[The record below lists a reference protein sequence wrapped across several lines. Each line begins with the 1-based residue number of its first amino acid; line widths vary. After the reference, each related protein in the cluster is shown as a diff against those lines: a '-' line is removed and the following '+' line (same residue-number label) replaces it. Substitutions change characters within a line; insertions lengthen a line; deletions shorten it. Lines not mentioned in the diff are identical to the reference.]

1 VRSGGTPERGA
12 AHPEKKSS
20 HPNQP
25 ALWGPGWGTG
35 AKRQV
40 GGKHKPLG
48 HYWVVGSEWHRVR
61 GSESVAATELR

>member
-40 GGKHKPLG
+40 GESTSRWATIGSLG
-48 HYWVVGSEWHRVR
+48 QSGT
-61 GSESVAATELR
+61 A